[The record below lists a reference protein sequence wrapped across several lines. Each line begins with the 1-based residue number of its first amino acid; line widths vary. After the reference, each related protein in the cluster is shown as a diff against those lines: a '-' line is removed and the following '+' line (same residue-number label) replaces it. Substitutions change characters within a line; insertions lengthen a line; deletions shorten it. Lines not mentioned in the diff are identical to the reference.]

1 MSPAI
6 PLPSTPVL
14 PRSAAGTY
22 EFKLV
27 GEGASNVVFEVV
39 VQPDNESNANVFQG
53 AVSLIS
59 PSHHSGLTSFA
70 GNLLRVPKAG
80 TKAHSYVELQ
90 EYWEAVVTPLFEPED
105 LVQHRLVNLG
115 GEELVSRMNAVLA
128 QNEGIRRAD
137 FRGSRVAQA
146 QYGMLVE
153 DMRQS
158 LLLLLPLCDFHS

>member
-1 MSPAI
+1 
-6 PLPSTPVL
+6 
-14 PRSAAGTY
+14 
-22 EFKLV
+22 
-27 GEGASNVVFEVV
+27 
-39 VQPDNESNANVFQG
+39 
-53 AVSLIS
+53 
-59 PSHHSGLTSFA
+59 
-70 GNLLRVPKAG
+70 VPKAG

-158 LLLLLPLCDFHS
+158 LLLLLPTLRFSQLTPAYRALR